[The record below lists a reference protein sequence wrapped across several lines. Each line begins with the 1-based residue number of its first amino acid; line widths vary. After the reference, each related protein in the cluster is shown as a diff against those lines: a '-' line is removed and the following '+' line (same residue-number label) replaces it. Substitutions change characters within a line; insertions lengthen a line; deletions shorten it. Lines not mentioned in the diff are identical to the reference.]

1 MKMDKKITKFDDSG
15 IKGFE
20 FHQYKSPILIN
31 NIDINKMEV
40 SNKLPFSKKDFKY
53 FIVYKDAQKTDLYA
67 CSVQDWVY
75 LTGVLIKLNLCF
87 FRKDDDIWEKVSNIM
102 KKEIIIIIMIIIAI
116 IIIITKIVN
125 LYITKII

>member
-1 MKMDKKITKFDDSG
+1 MDEKITKFDDSG

-20 FHQYKSPILIN
+20 LHQYKSPILIN

-53 FIVYKDAQKTDLYA
+53 FIAYKDAQKTDLYA

>member
-53 FIVYKDAQKTDLYA
+53 FIAYKDAQKTDLYA

>member
-1 MKMDKKITKFDDSG
+1 
-15 IKGFE
+15 
-20 FHQYKSPILIN
+20 
-31 NIDINKMEV
+31 MEV

-53 FIVYKDAQKTDLYA
+53 FIAYKDAQKTDLYA